1 MYSWRMT
8 FLGMMKYLSL
18 SMARLWELNLNLH
31 KTDLSDLFVKESTYG
46 ACSPIL
52 CINYNW

>member
-1 MYSWRMT
+1 MT